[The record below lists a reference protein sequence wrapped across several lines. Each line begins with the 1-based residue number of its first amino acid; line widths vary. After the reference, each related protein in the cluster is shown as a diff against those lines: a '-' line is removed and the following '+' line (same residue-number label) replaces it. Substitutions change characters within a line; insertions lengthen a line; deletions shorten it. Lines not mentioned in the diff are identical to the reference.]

1 MGLESW
7 RLQDC
12 VDDDVAFKEEAAKA
26 SLPPVESC
34 SEAVGLAASTEAFCL
49 DEALNQVAGEPMGA

>member
-1 MGLESW
+1 M
-7 RLQDC
+7 
-12 VDDDVAFKEEAAKA
+12 DDDVAFKEEAAKA